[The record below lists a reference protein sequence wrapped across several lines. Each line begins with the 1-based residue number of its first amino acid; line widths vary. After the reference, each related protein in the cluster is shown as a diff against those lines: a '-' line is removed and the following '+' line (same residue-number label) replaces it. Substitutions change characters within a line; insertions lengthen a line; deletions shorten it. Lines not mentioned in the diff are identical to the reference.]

1 MGKLHLPVTK
11 AIRPLCVPIATML
24 VVILWTPLHRMALLL
39 LCLTTTPDC
48 DLTRIF
54 SPTGS
59 NVSLRLK
66 AQQRYASLPYM
77 LPSLVRSFLPRYPKL
92 RSHSQQ
98 RPHAEPLLSSL
109 LLLLLLLLDE
119 ASQREE
125 ETSGTVHS
133 APPRVRAYMHAWQQH
148 CSTAAALGP
157 QRSSSGCGR
166 AGSQAG
172 REDRQGKTIQANA
185 RRQLCV
191 HSFDRLNHP
200 DDRERRTAVLEAP
213 FFLRG
218 GIHVT
223 LKSAGRHGM
232 ALAATRSGIYL
243 EKCRTH
249 TCMPGLPDWR
259 RYHTRS
265 CSFLW
270 AIRDM
275 MWASI
280 RQVEAMNMSCLAFQQ
295 TFSTT
300 LSIRGFMHVR
310 SFSMDLLGAL
320 LLIVSRSTIREDNVV
335 EVVILSVC

>member
-1 MGKLHLPVTK
+1 MKHPNGKKNHL
-11 AIRPLCVPIATML
+11 
-24 VVILWTPLHRMALLL
+24 ALS
-39 LCLTTTPDC
+39 T
-48 DLTRIF
+48 
-54 SPTGS
+54 
-59 NVSLRLK
+59 LRLR
-66 AQQRYASLPYM
+66 AC
-77 LPSLVRSFLPRYPKL
+77 
-92 RSHSQQ
+92 
-98 RPHAEPLLSSL
+98 
-109 LLLLLLLLDE
+109 
-119 ASQREE
+119 
-125 ETSGTVHS
+125 VHTC
-133 APPRVRAYMHAWQQH
+133 MHGS
-148 CSTAAALGP
+148 STAAALGP

-232 ALAATRSGIYL
+232 ALAATRSGMNL
-243 EKCRTH
+243 EKIAATH

-275 MWASI
+275 MWAST

-310 SFSMDLLGAL
+310 SFSMDLLAAL
-320 LLIVSRSTIREDNVV
+320 LLIVSRSTI
-335 EVVILSVC
+335 

>member
-1 MGKLHLPVTK
+1 
-11 AIRPLCVPIATML
+11 
-24 VVILWTPLHRMALLL
+24 
-39 LCLTTTPDC
+39 
-48 DLTRIF
+48 
-54 SPTGS
+54 
-59 NVSLRLK
+59 
-66 AQQRYASLPYM
+66 
-77 LPSLVRSFLPRYPKL
+77 
-92 RSHSQQ
+92 
-98 RPHAEPLLSSL
+98 
-109 LLLLLLLLDE
+109 
-119 ASQREE
+119 
-125 ETSGTVHS
+125 
-133 APPRVRAYMHAWQQH
+133 
-148 CSTAAALGP
+148 
-157 QRSSSGCGR
+157 
-166 AGSQAG
+166 
-172 REDRQGKTIQANA
+172 
-185 RRQLCV
+185 
-191 HSFDRLNHP
+191 
-200 DDRERRTAVLEAP
+200 
-213 FFLRG
+213 
-218 GIHVT
+218 
-223 LKSAGRHGM
+223 M